1 MTTATRSVLL
11 ALRAERAAMAEGFKL
26 LDDKRLLLA
35 AELLRELARYAGLW
49 REFTARGARSKE
61 ALREAIERH
70 GLEGLQ
76 CYPAA
81 LARDARIDV
90 REERLYG
97 VRLQSATLAWRVDE
111 AAAPAHFSPEA
122 ERCRAEFR
130 ALVERSAALAAS
142 SGNLRRLAAEYR
154 KTERRARALEEVLI
168 PELAARLRGIEEQ
181 LDESEQEDALLP
193 RSARARAAE
202 SEG

>member
-49 REFTARGARSKE
+49 RDFSARCARARE
-61 ALREAIERH
+61 ALREALERH
-70 GLEGLQ
+70 GLQGLQ

-81 LARDARIDV
+81 ASREARIAA
-90 REERLYG
+90 REQRLYG
-97 VRLQSATLAWRVDE
+97 VRLQSAALAWRRED

-122 ERCRAEFR
+122 ERCRAEFG

-168 PELAARLRGIEEQ
+168 PELAALLRAIEEQ

-193 RSARARAAE
+193 RHAQARAAE
-202 SEG
+202 S

>member
-49 REFTARGARSKE
+49 RDFSAQGARARE
-61 ALREAIERH
+61 ALREALERH
-70 GLEGLQ
+70 GLQGLQ

-81 LARDARIDV
+81 VSREARIDV
-90 REERLYG
+90 REQRLYG
-97 VRLQSATLAWRVDE
+97 VRLQSAALAWRRED

-122 ERCRAEFR
+122 ERCRAEFG

-168 PELAARLRGIEEQ
+168 PELAALLRAIEEQ

-193 RSARARAAE
+193 RSAQARAAE
-202 SEG
+202 S

>member
-49 REFTARGARSKE
+49 RDFNARCARAKQALGE
-61 ALREAIERH
+61 ALERH

-81 LARDARIDV
+81 VSRDARIDV

-97 VRLQSATLAWRVDE
+97 VRLQSASLAWHAEETV
-111 AAAPAHFSPEA
+111 APAHFSPEA
-122 ERCRAEFR
+122 ERCRADFA
-130 ALVERSAALAAS
+130 ALLERSAALAAS

-168 PELAARLRGIEEQ
+168 PELGALLRGIEEQ

-193 RSARARAAE
+193 RSARARAVRD
-202 SEG
+202 